1 MTTYV
6 LVPGACHGGWWYDP
20 LVGGLRERGCTAVAV
35 TLRGLA
41 AGDDLA
47 VLPAINLDSHLAE
60 VADVVAG
67 ADDDVVLVGH
77 SYAGS
82 VITGVADRLPERVR
96 ALVYLDAF
104 VPGDGDSCWA
114 MTDDEQRRWY
124 LDGAGETGL
133 GVPPL
138 PFFDERA
145 KPHPLG
151 TLVQRIRLTGAWRRV
166 PVKHFVAATA
176 RAGHSPFADT
186 TERLQADPE
195 FTVHVWD
202 VRHNVLAEGPD
213 RVLALLDG
221 LSPRQVRGSS
231 GEPGDSRSGGR
242 DAEGTG

>member
-20 LVGGLRERGCTAVAV
+20 LVERLRERGSRAVAV
-35 TLRGLA
+35 TLRGLGA
-41 AGDDLA
+41 EDDLA
-47 VLPAINLDSHLAE
+47 VLPAISLDTHVAE

-67 ADDDVVLVGH
+67 AEGVVLVGH

-104 VPGDGDSCWA
+104 VPEDGDSCWA
-114 MTDDEQRRWY
+114 MTDDDQRRWY
-124 LDGAGETGL
+124 LDGAGATGL
-133 GVPPL
+133 GVAPL
-138 PFFDERA
+138 PFFEPRA

-166 PVKHFVAATA
+166 PVKHYVAAT
-176 RAGHSPFADT
+176 GWQGPSPFGPT
-186 TERLQADPE
+186 TQRLRADPE

-213 RVLALLDG
+213 RVLALL
-221 LSPRQVRGSS
+221 
-231 GEPGDSRSGGR
+231 
-242 DAEGTG
+242 AEL